1 MTKKTIIYD
10 DKLVMSTLVQREITL
25 QLQREGKSVR
35 IRVERQK
42 KKEKTEVRVELRRR
56 RRRKRDAQ
64 KSQGS
69 VFIEGKDKWQKM

>member
-56 RRRKRDAQ
+56 RKRDAQ

-69 VFIEGKDKWQKM
+69 VFIEGKDEWQKM

>member
-10 DKLVMSTLVQREITL
+10 DKLVMSTLVQRELTL

-42 KKEKTEVRVELRRR
+42 KKEKTEVRLELR

-69 VFIEGKDKWQKM
+69 VFIEGKDEWQKM

>member
-10 DKLVMSTLVQREITL
+10 DKLVMSTLVQRELTL

-56 RRRKRDAQ
+56 RKRDAQ

-69 VFIEGKDKWQKM
+69 VFIEGKDEWQKM

>member
-1 MTKKTIIYD
+1 MTKKTIIYN

-25 QLQREGKSVR
+25 QLQREGKSDR

-56 RRRKRDAQ
+56 RRKRDAQ

-69 VFIEGKDKWQKM
+69 VFIEGKDEWQKM